1 MGILS
6 NNAFSRGLMIR
17 LSESFSEINLP
28 YANEISQEKV
38 VQILRTEPF
47 LKIDDIRFSLDSIQ
61 EKGGKTTINGS
72 HVLGMGFTIRIVPI
86 SEYESRIQLIFCDK
100 ELNRLE
106 KIERDFISQ
115 LKKKEGIH

>member
-6 NNAFSRGLMIR
+6 NNAFSRSLMIR

-38 VQILRTEPF
+38 VQILRTETF

-61 EKGGKTTINGS
+61 EKGEKTIINGS

-86 SEYESRIQLIFCDK
+86 SEYESKIQLIFCDK

-106 KIERDFISQ
+106 KIEKDFISQ

>member
-6 NNAFSRGLMIR
+6 NSAFSRSLMIR

-28 YANEISQEKV
+28 YANEIAQEKV
-38 VQILRTEPF
+38 VQILRSETF

-61 EKGGKTTINGS
+61 EKGDKAIINGS

-86 SEYESRIQLIFCDK
+86 SEYESKIQLIFCDK

-106 KIERDFISQ
+106 KIEKDFISQ